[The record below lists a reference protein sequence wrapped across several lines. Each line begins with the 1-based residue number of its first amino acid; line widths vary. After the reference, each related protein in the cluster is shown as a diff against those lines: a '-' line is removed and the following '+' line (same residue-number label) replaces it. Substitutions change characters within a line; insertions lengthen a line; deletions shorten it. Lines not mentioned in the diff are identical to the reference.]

1 MVIKKFEEPKKSPIK
16 FVNLLRIIRV
26 KNKYRAVCWEI
37 RRLEDTLLLNIAD
50 DYKVAVRKNLNYL
63 KSQRKLILRYIN

>member
-16 FVNLLRIIRV
+16 FINALRTIKV

-37 RRLEDTLLLNIAD
+37 RRLEDTLLLNLAD

-63 KSQRKLILRYIN
+63 KSQRRLILNYMN